1 MAKYKAKV
9 NTKEVEK
16 NTKKKSKK
24 EIKTIKST
32 SSLTDDQIKI
42 RSFII
47 TLIVMIILV
56 VGLYFLSVLIID
68 KKDNKNTNT
77 TKDTEVE
84 ISYDIASVGMILNR
98 PYNDYYVMV
107 YDSTISEAMYY
118 SSLITGYMGK
128 ENSKK
133 IYFTDLST
141 RLNKAYASGNETG
154 NKDVKNNID
163 DFSFGKVTL
172 LHIKDNTV
180 VNYYEDITTIEEI
193 LK

>member
-118 SSLITGYMGK
+118 SSLITSYMNK

-154 NKDVKNNID
+154 NKDVKNNTE

-180 VNYYEDITTIEEI
+180 VNYYENIDTIEGI